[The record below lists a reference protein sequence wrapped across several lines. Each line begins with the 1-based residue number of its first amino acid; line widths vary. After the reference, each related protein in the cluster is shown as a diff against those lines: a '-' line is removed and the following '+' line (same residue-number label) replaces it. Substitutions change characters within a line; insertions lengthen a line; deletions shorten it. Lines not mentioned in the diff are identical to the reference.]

1 MKTSLKKITS
11 VLSTLTAAV
20 GLSLFS
26 TGCYFEADPGTVVV
40 DDPTPAIAD
49 ITIDPAATMD
59 VSPGDGVG
67 LFVEYAGA
75 GHWNIFSTCDTA
87 VSGTSCNF
95 DLMISADPRVVIANV
110 EGQDLNELDSL
121 TLESDGS
128 IRLVTDTDFGM
139 NGVSFDAEPGATI
152 EIDMLLDGIEQPEF
166 IYAVSDGVLLRG
178 VPSNPVDF
186 TPASF

>member
-1 MKTSLKKITS
+1 MNASLKKITS
-11 VLSTLTAAV
+11 VLSTLTAAL

-67 LFVEYAGA
+67 LFVEYAGN
-75 GHWNIFSTCDTA
+75 GHWDVFSTCDTA
-87 VSGTSCNF
+87 VSGASCNF
-95 DLMISADPRVVIANV
+95 DVVISADPLVSISRV
-110 EGQDLNELDSL
+110 EGQDLNDFDSL
-121 TLESDGS
+121 SLESDGS

-139 NGVSFDAEPGATI
+139 NGVSFDADPGATI
-152 EIDMLLDGIEQPEF
+152 EIDMLLDGEEQPAF
-166 IYAVSDGVLLRG
+166 VYAVSDGVLLRG

-186 TPASF
+186 TPAF